1 MVCTSGLPLT
11 RPHGNMASIR
21 HVFRSDALKWFSTPT
36 SRVAKRLGIYL
47 PTRILLVLSS
57 PFLISSRDCGARPLQ
72 RLTSKTHPALQ
83 ENRDKVKIFLAYG
96 ATRMEACR
104 PIIIEALRLA
114 LTPSINS
121 MRLLD
126 FQVYCFAFSDTFSS
140 AYSELSPS
148 RE

>member
-1 MVCTSGLPLT
+1 M
-11 RPHGNMASIR
+11 RDPHNI
-21 HVFRSDALKWFSTPT
+21 W
-36 SRVAKRLGIYL
+36 
-47 PTRILLVLSS
+47 
-57 PFLISSRDCGARPLQ
+57 
-72 RLTSKTHPALQ
+72 TSKTHQ
-83 ENRDKVKIFLAYG
+83 RYRENRDKVEIFLAFG

-126 FQVYCFAFSDTFSS
+126 AQLYYFAFSDTLSS
-140 AYSELSPS
+140 VYSELSPS

>member
-1 MVCTSGLPLT
+1 MLCGATISGVVVSVSYL
-11 RPHGNMASIR
+11 
-21 HVFRSDALKWFSTPT
+21 LKELRCETFTT
-36 SRVAKRLGIYL
+36 SR
-47 PTRILLVLSS
+47 LLK
-57 PFLISSRDCGARPLQ
+57 LIQCYR
-72 RLTSKTHPALQ
+72 
-83 ENRDKVKIFLAYG
+83 ENRDKVEIFLAFG

-126 FQVYCFAFSDTFSS
+126 SQVHCFAFPDTLNSV
-140 AYSELSPS
+140 YLELSPS